1 MDIPVDPDMTSEA
14 IIAGAVSHQLLHCVQ
29 SSCCSSQVH
38 PGMSF
43 FDIHTFEDYTS
54 FSSFWSACSYCYR
67 LGLSC
72 IYLDETDLGSL
83 GLCRDA

>member
-1 MDIPVDPDMTSEA
+1 MDIPVDPEMTSEA
-14 IIAGAVSHQLLHCVQ
+14 IIAGAVSHHLLYCAQ

-54 FSSFWSACSYCYR
+54 SSSFWSACLSYYR

-72 IYLDETDLGSL
+72 IYLDETDHDNH
-83 GLCRDA
+83 GLYRDA